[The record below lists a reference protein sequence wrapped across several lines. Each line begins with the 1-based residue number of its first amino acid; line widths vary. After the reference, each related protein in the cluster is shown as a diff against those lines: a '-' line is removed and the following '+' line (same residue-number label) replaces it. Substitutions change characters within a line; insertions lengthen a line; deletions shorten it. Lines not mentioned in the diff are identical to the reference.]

1 MTRRW
6 RRTRMVVAAA
16 ALGSLLVG
24 GAAALAAPGG
34 NSWNSAGGD
43 RQNTR
48 HAASESKISPS
59 TVASLTKKWELT
71 TGGDVSATPAVDGQ
85 RVYVPDWAGNLYAVD
100 RATGCGRLAEE
111 GLRPH
116 RRPGRPGPGDARLH
130 RDHPRPRQP
139 GPVLRRWRDGR
150 RGGQGHGRPALAHA
164 GRESRGR
171 DHHAVRDDLRRSR
184 LRRDLVAGGGA
195 CRVRPARAAPS
206 AAASW
211 PSTSPPEPILWRT
224 YMTPEGYP
232 GNAVWGSSPAVDVEA
247 RLALRRHGQQL
258 RRPRRRPPVHR

>member
-59 TVASLTKKWELT
+59 TVASLTKKWVLT
-71 TGGDVSATPAVDGQ
+71 TAGDVSATPAVDGQ

-100 RATGCGRLAEE
+100 RATGAVVWQKKVSDLTGV
-111 GLRPH
+111 
-116 RRPGRPGPGDARLH
+116 PGDLARVTPAFTETTLVLGN
-130 RDHPRPRQP
+130 Q
-139 GPVLRRWRDGR
+139 GPFF
-150 RGGQGHGRPALAHA
+150 
-164 GRESRGR
+164 
-171 DHHAVRDDLRRSR
+171 
-184 LRRDLVAGGGA
+184 GGGGTVVA
-195 CRVRPARAAPS
+195 VDKATGDLLWRTQVENHEAAIITQSATIFDGVVYVGTSSQEEARAAFVMP
-206 AAASW
+206 
-211 PSTSPPEPILWRT
+211 
-224 YMTPEGYP
+224 
-232 GNAVWGSSPAVDVEA
+232 
-247 RLALRRHGQQL
+247 
-258 RRPRRRPPVHR
+258 